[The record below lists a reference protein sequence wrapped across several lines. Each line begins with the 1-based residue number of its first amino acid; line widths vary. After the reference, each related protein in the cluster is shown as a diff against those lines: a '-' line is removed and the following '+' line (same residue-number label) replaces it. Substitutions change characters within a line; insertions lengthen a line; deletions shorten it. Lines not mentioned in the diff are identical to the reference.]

1 MKFND
6 VIFIHIPR
14 TGGTYIESQLCKNYN
29 VNINWPQVNDK
40 NLFGLKKINDNHYL
54 TLQHLT
60 LNEMIKYNYFED
72 NKYIFTIIRHPY
84 DRIVSL
90 FNNWFS
96 RFNSIEDFLNRLEKL
111 NINEY
116 KYEGIKTKRNNFNF
130 RNMTD
135 DLNDIKYFVLPQYYY
150 IKNSLEDSN
159 IKVNI
164 VKYNEMETLN
174 KILNLNIKFKNNKS
188 GEINQNIK
196 DKIYKLYKVDFD
208 NFNFTR

>member
-14 TGGTYIESQLCKNYN
+14 TGGTYIESQLCKKYN
-29 VNINWPQVNDK
+29 VNIEWPQVNEE
-40 NLFGLKKINDNHYL
+40 NLFGFKKVNNNNYL

-60 LNEMIKYNYFED
+60 INEIIKYNYFED
-72 NKYIFTIIRHPY
+72 NKYVFTIIRHPY
-84 DRIVSL
+84 DRITSL

-96 RFNSIEDFLNRLEKL
+96 RFNSIEDFLNKLEKL

-116 KYEGIKTKRNNFNF
+116 KYEGIQTTKDNFNF

-150 IKNSLEDSN
+150 IKNNNN
-159 IKVNI
+159 IKVNVI
-164 VKYNEMETLN
+164 KFDEMEKLN
-174 KILNLNIKFKNNKS
+174 DILNLNIKFKNNKHDDIDQS
-188 GEINQNIK
+188 VKN
-196 DKIYKLYKVDFD
+196 KIYQLYKVDFD
-208 NFNFTR
+208 NFNFEK